1 MFLSDKALHLF
12 LQSNLN
18 IKQIE
23 NYLTGKPV
31 DGNDS
36 MNTDSLL
43 DDTGNVRENN
53 LKDANKGRTMLD
65 SVSSLQRISED
76 SESRTS
82 TSSEA
87 DVVRNEATQNE
98 GSQNEATPSQ
108 AKFSISPKEPPG
120 MFEYESLSSLPD
132 SKIDGRLQDET
143 GGNGSSS
150 SEFSSGYFVSTPDL
164 SDFEQQ
170 DENKAKEQTITENEA
185 ESQGNLSNVVIERS
199 ASKIDNFDSKE
210 ADVCDGEICKKKNIS
225 TDSGAG
231 SSEEEFEAISD
242 IGDTNSSFGV
252 IGSQSSNNSMA
263 SPSEGSPLACNSDY
277 MERGFIAA
285 VPIKQS

>member
-43 DDTGNVRENN
+43 DNTGSVRENN
-53 LKDANKGRTMLD
+53 LKEVNKGRTCLD

-87 DVVRNEATQNE
+87 EVMRNEATQDE
-98 GSQNEATPSQ
+98 ASQNEATPSQ
-108 AKFSISPKEPPG
+108 ALFSISPKDPPA

-170 DENKAKEQTITENEA
+170 DENKVKEQEITENE
-185 ESQGNLSNVVIERS
+185 VERS
-199 ASKIDNFDSKE
+199 AAKIDNVDRKV
-210 ADVCDGEICKKKNIS
+210 ADVCEGEICKKKNIS
-225 TDSGAG
+225 TDSGTG

-252 IGSQSSNNSMA
+252 IGSQSSNSSMA
-263 SPSEGSPLACNSDY
+263 SPSEGSPLACNSDF

-285 VPIKQS
+285 VPIKHS